1 MRGRH
6 RVPPAAI
13 ALFFAALAITPGC
26 SGGERQAAPRPV
38 VKSSAD
44 DPIGDLR
51 RRVDELER
59 RNAEDRAR
67 DAEELAS
74 IRRDVDDLRATLDQA
89 DRQLAALSGG
99 ASPMEPGNATA
110 AGEPEQHSAHAAL
123 RERLRHMYD
132 ASREAVERLGRSL
145 DRSLERTRD
154 AKPPPQDK

>member
-6 RVPPAAI
+6 RIPPAAA
-13 ALFFAALAITPGC
+13 ALFFAALAIAPGC
-26 SGGERQAAPRPV
+26 SGGERQTGQRPA

-51 RRVDELER
+51 RRVDDLER
-59 RNAEDRAR
+59 QNAEDRAR

-89 DRQLAALSGG
+89 DRQLTALSGG
-99 ASPMEPGNATA
+99 ASSTEHGNATA
-110 AGEPEQHSAHAAL
+110 GDSEQHSAHAAL
-123 RERLRHMYD
+123 RERLRYMYD

-145 DRSLERTRD
+145 DHSLERTRGER
-154 AKPPPQDK
+154 AAPSEK